1 MASVTG
7 VYRVERIHDRRP
19 GRQHGVGRQ
28 AAARPACGAWQQH
41 RSELIDITRQLCG
54 AGDQLIL
61 RHEIREQVGV
71 LLGAE
76 RARRS
81 RRHRLDLGE
90 HHVRGPAE
98 PGRPELDTF
107 ERRAKFAVVQI
118 LAVAR
123 RAALFVDGVPGALL
137 RRRERRRAE
146 RLRGDWA
153 DQARRQNRGRDR
165 AGDGQQTDEVNS
177 HRRKDDQ

>member
-1 MASVTG
+1 VSK
-7 VYRVERIHDRRP
+7 RIHDRRP

-61 RHEIREQVGV
+61 RHEIREQVRV

-81 RRHRLDLGE
+81 RRHRLNLGE
-90 HHVRGPAE
+90 HHVGGPAE
-98 PGRPELDTF
+98 PRRPELDTF

-118 LAVAR
+118 LAVTR
-123 RAALFVDGVPGALL
+123 RAVRLVDGAPGALL

-146 RLRGDWA
+146 RLRGDGA
-153 DQARRQNRGRDR
+153 DQARRQHRDR
-165 AGDGQQTDEVNS
+165 ERARNGQQTDEVNP
-177 HRRKDDQ
+177 HRRKE